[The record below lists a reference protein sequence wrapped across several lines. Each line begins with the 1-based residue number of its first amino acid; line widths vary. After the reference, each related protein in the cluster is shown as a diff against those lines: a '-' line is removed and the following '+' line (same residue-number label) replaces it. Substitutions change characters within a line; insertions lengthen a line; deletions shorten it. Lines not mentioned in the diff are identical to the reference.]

1 MAFLS
6 VYMVTLNEELRLPKS
21 LNALQGLADEIIVVD
36 AGSTDRTQEIARSFG
51 ASVHFR
57 QWDNYSSQK
66 IFAEGLCS
74 GEWLMNV
81 DADEEVSPELA
92 AELRI
97 AIDRGNFDAYKVH
110 IADVFPGKPRPH
122 PWVKCYNIIRLYR
135 KGAARMGET
144 FTADRVSLSRDNVKI
159 GQLKGIIYHHS
170 LLSISQVIEKYNKYT
185 DQQVEAAK
193 CTGKRYSPL
202 RMFFAINLNFIRY
215 FFIHRQFLNGYWG
228 YVNSV
233 NVSYMRFLKFAK
245 FFEAFN
251 GKK

>member
-6 VYMVTLNEELRLPKS
+6 VYIVTLNEEARLAKCLR
-21 LNALQGLADEIIVVD
+21 ALQGLADEIIVVD
-36 AGSTDRTQEIARSFG
+36 AGSTDHTQKIAKSFG

-57 QWDNYSSQK
+57 KWDNYSSQK
-66 IFAEGLCS
+66 MYAEGLCS

-81 DADEEVSPELA
+81 DADEELSQDLA
-92 AELRI
+92 VEIRK
-97 AIDRGNFDAYKVH
+97 AIDEGIFDVYKVY
-110 IADVFPGKPRPH
+110 IADVFPGKPCPH
-122 PWVKCYNIIRLYR
+122 PWVKSYNIIRLYR
-135 KGAARMGET
+135 RGAAKMGET
-144 FTADRVSLSRDNVKI
+144 FTADRVSVINNMKI

-170 LLSISQVIEKYNKYT
+170 LISISQVVDKYNKYT
-185 DQQVEAAK
+185 DQQVDAAK

-228 YVNSV
+228 YINSV

-251 GKK
+251 R